1 MSRWRLSL
9 PVLRRTSAPADEAAP
24 NGRTSAQQSSPPL
37 ANPGQPNA
45 GRSRDRNPMLG
56 RMSTAVRGARVAAAP
71 APRNAPP
78 SQPLVIREPSSEPVP
93 LPRAVSGKGKAPM
106 FDEHGPELAGIEPN
120 VVDRE
125 GVASTSASVTPAKRY
140 QAHPGGGWGMPI
152 LLGIEP
158 LASPRIGSD
167 GLRLAQTRSS
177 QAGSAK
183 ADVLLTQLAGVAS
196 HPDEGPAQAPN
207 GSPAEL
213 GMRLARGD
221 MAALAPLLT
230 LTARVH
236 SSARAATET
245 SAGGAMA
252 ALALSGNN
260 GTRTLGARLQEAV
273 DHLDELELA
282 LDFAP
287 DDGDGVARARAQL
300 EAARAALD
308 AIQADS
314 VHCTLQRAIDTH
326 ELMPE
331 ASVIGELAMLGT
343 LRPAMLDSSDSGR
356 DRLAQ
361 EASRL
366 ADGLRA
372 MMAASVDGEHA
383 LIREAGGAAL
393 SVSSVLTG
401 AAERVAELRDAMPV
415 GSARHALAGL
425 SGALASTQTWL
436 ADGPAREPVPRRAAQ
451 LIPTLASPFRA
462 TVATDAAAAA
472 EHRSELTRQRTALAQ
487 LPKLSAQLPSG
498 TSPAE
503 RDRALN
509 DAIANEIRRSLGP
522 HTPLDTR
529 IELARVAM
537 HFAAG
542 GTVEQQRLARMLTS
556 AALDTER
563 PSADQI
569 LQTVGTWGGAA
580 RVHALHD
587 RLGDIAAELTP
598 ADAAAFVGT
607 LERTWI
613 LDTAPRQP
621 ASLRDV
627 ARAVIS
633 RQRPAAFAQ
642 NRAINWPDDP
652 KWLASTRQR
661 SRIVDDYLNQCSGPR
676 GADRRSAIEGIVD
689 NRTAFKQILALAS
702 DMDALRGHR
711 HHFVSFAK
719 ALLAGDDDRIESGNR
734 PAVES
739 AQRYEMLHALIAQL
753 PAFGTAS
760 GDRQT
765 VADVMTLVLQQLEK
779 RHLLPHHK
787 ARLAKE
793 LIEVTGHLATSRY
806 SGSDAHQ
813 SHALDAIKAGLAHLR
828 GGALASLLQELLLS
842 REGWSAE
849 RGAHSLLP
857 RSRGQKR
864 SMGWSAVLPPIT
876 VAAGVTVAWRTAVG
890 RSSPKSKAL
899 DVALDALERDVAWN
913 LRERTT
919 QSAAFLPLY
928 RELLRSLS
936 TTAEQGDA
944 KSQTHLARVLGCV
957 VQGTLPT
964 EIDARQRDQLFSQV
978 IGDDPAWRA
987 TLVKT
992 LTVAVKE
999 RKGAASTPLARI
1011 HAARYL
1017 QNLLACGT
1025 GGLGDAER
1033 KAAQAAID
1041 RAVASKSADWTNARQ
1056 RSVLLAMIREAQR
1069 DGMPVRPEAA
1079 SVAAANLLLGLRPQT
1094 FIEDAREAASTV
1106 PPLLQL
1112 YPLLDERSRA
1122 GFRTALH
1129 NIAPEVPAP
1138 RGPAARNQL
1147 PLLSFATSLARFK
1160 GGAEAAEELTGLLKA
1175 VWPRL
1180 NDTNQ
1185 QAALHDMFEAYD
1197 EATPE
1202 ARDALLSV
1210 VAQLEDE
1217 RHFVSGA
1224 IALLANALPS
1234 TASETASHETQAR
1247 RVIDTVL
1254 NRIPDLSD
1262 EALSDLASHIVRDSG
1277 PARQALIDGFL
1288 AAAGRLEPRSL
1299 AEVLSAEL
1307 DRLGTLSAE
1316 EVAAA
1321 ANGWRAMADAMDD
1334 SKATQRD
1341 TLRLFAN
1348 VATGASSDAD
1358 ADRVVEGAAMAVAVP
1373 AAAASQLLAVLPTL
1387 PSPMQATALRYISG
1401 EGAPADIRDSVVDNL
1416 FRDFATADAARR
1428 TLAIELGGPT
1438 AVGRAL
1444 EALATAFGAPQ
1455 LHNGT
1460 AVTRPDL
1467 DQPFLASGGPDGS
1480 LQTLRSALMAPQ
1492 RRPQEI
1498 AVALEAMADRFQALP
1513 LAYQRQFRE
1522 LFEERGRQLPDA
1534 LRGRVITTLALANP
1548 SLAEKD
1554 EFSAIGR
1561 ELLDRHRADG
1571 VPGVAAVRLVGG
1583 RINNADAA
1591 LAALRRTRLSSLKPA
1606 QVQSRNPDSTAAASP
1621 SAG

>member
-1 MSRWRLSL
+1 
-9 PVLRRTSAPADEAAP
+9 V
-24 NGRTSAQQSSPPL
+24 
-37 ANPGQPNA
+37 
-45 GRSRDRNPMLG
+45 
-56 RMSTAVRGARVAAAP
+56 
-71 APRNAPP
+71 
-78 SQPLVIREPSSEPVP
+78 
-93 LPRAVSGKGKAPM
+93 
-106 FDEHGPELAGIEPN
+106 
-120 VVDRE
+120 
-125 GVASTSASVTPAKRY
+125 
-140 QAHPGGGWGMPI
+140 
-152 LLGIEP
+152 
-158 LASPRIGSD
+158 
-167 GLRLAQTRSS
+167 
-177 QAGSAK
+177 
-183 ADVLLTQLAGVAS
+183 
-196 HPDEGPAQAPN
+196 
-207 GSPAEL
+207 
-213 GMRLARGD
+213 
-221 MAALAPLLT
+221 
-230 LTARVH
+230 
-236 SSARAATET
+236 
-245 SAGGAMA
+245 
-252 ALALSGNN
+252 
-260 GTRTLGARLQEAV
+260 
-273 DHLDELELA
+273 
-282 LDFAP
+282 
-287 DDGDGVARARAQL
+287 
-300 EAARAALD
+300 
-308 AIQADS
+308 
-314 VHCTLQRAIDTH
+314 
-326 ELMPE
+326 
-331 ASVIGELAMLGT
+331 
-343 LRPAMLDSSDSGR
+343 
-356 DRLAQ
+356 
-361 EASRL
+361 
-366 ADGLRA
+366 
-372 MMAASVDGEHA
+372 
-383 LIREAGGAAL
+383 
-393 SVSSVLTG
+393 
-401 AAERVAELRDAMPV
+401 
-415 GSARHALAGL
+415 
-425 SGALASTQTWL
+425 
-436 ADGPAREPVPRRAAQ
+436 
-451 LIPTLASPFRA
+451 
-462 TVATDAAAAA
+462 A

-487 LPKLSAQLPSG
+487 LPKLAARLSAQLPSG

-542 GTVEQQRLARMLTS
+542 GTVEQQRLARMLTR

-598 ADAAAFVGT
+598 ADAAAFVET
-607 LERTWI
+607 IERTWI
-613 LDTAPRQP
+613 LDTAPRQMV
-621 ASLRDV
+621 SLRDV

-642 NRAINWPDDP
+642 DRAINWPDDP

-676 GADRRSAIEGIVD
+676 GADRRSAIEGVVD

-765 VADVMTLVLQQLEK
+765 VADIMTLVLQQLEK

-806 SGSDAHQ
+806 SASDAHQ

-899 DVALDALERDVAWN
+899 DVALDALERDVAGN
-913 LRERTT
+913 LRWGET
-919 QSAAFLPLY
+919 QSAAFFPLY

-936 TTAEQGDA
+936 ISAEQGDA
-944 KSQTHLARVLGCV
+944 KSKTHLARVLGCI

-964 EIDARQRDQLFSQV
+964 EIDARQRDQRLSQV

-1025 GGLGDAER
+1025 AGLSDAER

-1041 RAVASKSADWTNARQ
+1041 RAAASKSADWTDAKQ

-1079 SVAAANLLLGLRPQT
+1079 SVAAANLLLALRPQT

-1112 YPLLDERSRA
+1112 YPLLDDRSRA

-1138 RGPAARNQL
+1138 RGPAACNQL
-1147 PLLSFATSLARFK
+1147 PLLSFATSLAHFQ
-1160 GGAEAAEELTGLLKA
+1160 GSAQAAEELTGLLKA
-1175 VWPRL
+1175 VRPRL

-1185 QAALHDMFEAYD
+1185 QAALHDMFEGYD

-1202 ARDALLSV
+1202 ARDALLSL

-1277 PARQALIDGFL
+1277 PARQPLIDGFL
-1288 AAAGRLEPRSL
+1288 ATAGRLEPRSL
-1299 AEVLSAEL
+1299 AAVLSAEL
-1307 DRLGTLSAE
+1307 DRLGTLSAAE
-1316 EVAAA
+1316 IAAA
-1321 ANGWRAMADAMDD
+1321 ADGWRAMADAMDD

-1348 VATGASSDAD
+1348 VATGARSDAE

-1387 PSPMQATALRYISG
+1387 PSRMQATALRYISG

-1416 FRDFATADAARR
+1416 FRDYATADAARR

-1571 VPGVAAVRLVGG
+1571 VPGVAAVRLAGG
-1583 RINNADAA
+1583 KINNADAA
-1591 LAALRRTRLSSLKPA
+1591 LAALRRTR
-1606 QVQSRNPDSTAAASP
+1606 QSILEPGERT
-1621 SAG
+1621 